1 MFYYWRRRHTR
12 LIRLSADLI
21 PMNSEK
27 IRTVPCPICKE
38 PAEWSAA
45 NEYRPFCS
53 RRCKLIDLG
62 QWATEKYCI
71 AGQDTPNQSQRDDE
85 QQ

>member
-1 MFYYWRRRHTR
+1 MFYHVR
-12 LIRLSADLI
+12 LPQTTLRQHETNLMST
-21 PMNSEK
+21 SK

-38 PAEWSAA
+38 PSEWSPA

-62 QWATEKYCI
+62 QWATDKYCI
-71 AGQDTPNQSQRDDE
+71 PGQEPPTPQQLEMDDE
-85 QQ
+85 E